1 MVIEYRQIN
10 IYGVDRIYPLTFA
23 KELSILTGNKTLSQ
37 SHIGA
42 LKSMGF
48 KFIEAVDKA
57 GV

>member
-1 MVIEYRQIN
+1 MVIEYRKIN

-23 KELSILTGNKTLSQ
+23 KELSILTGKKTLSQ

-42 LKSMGF
+42 LKNMGYEF
-48 KFIEAVDKA
+48 VEAVDKV